1 MRVPI
6 ESLEKGY
13 FTKIARTFS
22 RNWSV
27 EVVVDGVSCPRA
39 DLKKGV
45 IYLPRTADYLTGH
58 PLSAME
64 GVLDHETAHL
74 REQAD
79 APEGRDPLSVLR
91 IIADERDPLLK
102 NLFNTFEDVRIERKS
117 GARWPGVAK
126 NLIAAN
132 EAASEMARVKH
143 EKTPLSADYL
153 FEAAI
158 IFRGLELER
167 LLTWMP
173 PEVHAFLNSPE
184 ISAVMVRVPFMK
196 DAFDALTLARM
207 TREIIRKEAN
217 EEEEKD
223 PEPDSEEGSGGTFE
237 GDPEETTEGEIE
249 GSTGGVPSSLSEDE
263 ETEEPGVPEKFARR
277 IEADPARS
285 DIKADAREGL
295 TRMARVYAEAEK
307 SRYLPHPKAVA
318 GDRVLP
324 MSRAPVVFRTFL
336 NEVSSQIG
344 GVAHRLVLLLRSSA
358 DRTVGDQ
365 ESGRID
371 TRALASVRL
380 GNRRVFLQERKASEG
395 KVAVELLIDQSASMG
410 ETFLSKGRRQ
420 TRQAFALQGAIVL
433 AEALDRARVPFEAI
447 GFGHDRPLPRREW
460 DPIYT
465 RVESRNLRVFKSFDE
480 RYLSVRDRFGAATVL
495 EQDNDDGDALLAVA
509 YRLAARPESRKIIVV
524 ISDGDPCHH
533 MGVGPY
539 ASRAR
544 GYLKEVIERCSAAGI
559 EVGGLGIETDG
570 VTSLYRHSEVVRDLS
585 DVGPALIRLVTKM
598 LGRAR

>member
-27 EVVVDGVSCPRA
+27 RVVVEGASCPRA
-39 DLKKGV
+39 DLKEGI
-45 IYLPRTADYLTGH
+45 IYLPRTADYLSGH

-74 REQAD
+74 REQAE
-79 APEGRDPLSVLR
+79 APEGRDPLSALG
-91 IIADERDPLLK
+91 IIAAERDPLLK
-102 NLFNTFEDVRIERKS
+102 NLFNTFEDIRIERNS

-126 NLIAAN
+126 NLIASN
-132 EAASEMARVKH
+132 EAASEMARAKH

-167 LLTWMP
+167 LSEWIP
-173 PEVHAFLNSPE
+173 SEVRAFLDSPE
-184 ISAVMVRVPFMK
+184 MTSVMVRVPFMK
-196 DAFDALTLARM
+196 DAFDALALARM

-217 EEEEKD
+217 EKEEKEEEK
-223 PEPDSEEGSGGTFE
+223 EEETEGSGGE
-237 GDPEETTEGEIE
+237 PEGESE
-249 GSTGGVPSSLSEDE
+249 RGDSGDEEDE
-263 ETEEPGVPEKFARR
+263 SRGKSVSGGGDEIGEEEPEAPENFARL
-277 IEADPARS
+277 IERSPAGS
-285 DIKADAREGL
+285 DIKSDAREGL
-295 TRMARVYAEAEK
+295 TRLARIYAEAER

-324 MSRAPVVFRTFL
+324 MPRSPAVFRAFL

-358 DRTVGDQ
+358 DRTIGDQ

-371 TRALASVRL
+371 TRALASVRM
-380 GNRRVFLQERKASEG
+380 GNRRVFLQDRKAPVG
-395 KVAVELLIDQSASMG
+395 RVAVELLIDQSASMG
-410 ETFLSKGRRQ
+410 EAFFSGGRRQ
-420 TRQAFALQGAIVL
+420 TRQAFALRGAIVL
-433 AEALDRARVPFEAI
+433 AEALDRAKVPFEVI
-447 GFGHDRPLPRREW
+447 GFGHDRPLPRTDW
-460 DPIYT
+460 DRIYT
-465 RVESRNLRVFKSFDE
+465 RVESRNLRIFKAFGE
-480 RYLSVRDRFGAATVL
+480 RYLSVRDRFGSANIL

-509 YRLAARPESRKIIVV
+509 SRLAARSESRKIIVV

-533 MGVGPY
+533 GSDS
-539 ASRAR
+539 ARAR
-544 GYLKEVIERCSAAGI
+544 GYLKEVIERCSSAGM
-559 EVGGLGIETDG
+559 EVGGLGVQTEG
-570 VTSLYRHSEVVRDLS
+570 VRSLYKHFEVVQDLTEI
-585 DVGPALIRLVTKM
+585 GPALIRLVTKM